1 MIRGDRGG
9 GLGEKPYSER
19 EREREGVEGCEDASR
34 C

>member
-9 GLGEKPYSER
+9 GLGEKPCSER
-19 EREREGVEGCEDASR
+19 ERVEGCEDASR